1 MNDMVKNLLLWVVI
15 AAVLMTVF
23 QNINSP
29 RENSTLDYSQ
39 FLTEVQSGQIK
50 RIETEGF
57 NIYA

>member
-39 FLTEVQSGQIK
+39 FFLKPQNGPDRTS
-50 RIETEGF
+50 
-57 NIYA
+57 Y